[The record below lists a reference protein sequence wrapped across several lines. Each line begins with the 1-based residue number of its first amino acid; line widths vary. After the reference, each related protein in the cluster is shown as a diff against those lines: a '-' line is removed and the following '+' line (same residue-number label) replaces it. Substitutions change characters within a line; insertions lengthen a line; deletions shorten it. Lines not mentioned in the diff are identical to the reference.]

1 MISIIYVRIFFFCL
15 IPLGAFIIYH
25 GIKILRK
32 SFNGK
37 VMLEM
42 PYLQQKAEFT
52 VLKSGIYSIS
62 QKGEMFRKTP
72 LDQFSTHIYET
83 ATHQEINLS
92 YSLMS
97 PRSNDFLTGRMEI
110 YTFYANQGVYEL
122 RLQDGSSVSTVQ
134 SFISKLV
141 PLPSVDLSKYFIQ
154 VRESQSQLLTF
165 LGIPMAIMGFGGIV
179 WGICFRIIGGS
190 GFQIISF
197 K

>member
-1 MISIIYVRIFFFCL
+1 MSILLTRILLFCL
-15 IPLGAFIIYH
+15 MPLGAFILYH

-42 PYLQQKAEFT
+42 PYLQKNGEFT
-52 VLKSGIYSIS
+52 ILKSGIYSIW

-72 LDQFSTHIYET
+72 IDQFSTHIYEK
-83 ATHQEINLS
+83 ATQQEINLS

-97 PRSNDFLTGRMEI
+97 PRTNDFSTGRMEI
-110 YTFYANQGVYEL
+110 YTFHATPGIYEL
-122 RLQDGSSVSTVQ
+122 RLQDGSSVSNVQ

-141 PLPSVDLSKYFIQ
+141 PLQSVDLSKYFIQ
-154 VRESQSQLLTF
+154 IRESQSQLFTL
-165 LGIPMAIMGFGGIV
+165 LGIPITLVGAFG
-179 WGICFRIIGGS
+179 IIGGFVL
-190 GFQIISF
+190 GLLADQVF